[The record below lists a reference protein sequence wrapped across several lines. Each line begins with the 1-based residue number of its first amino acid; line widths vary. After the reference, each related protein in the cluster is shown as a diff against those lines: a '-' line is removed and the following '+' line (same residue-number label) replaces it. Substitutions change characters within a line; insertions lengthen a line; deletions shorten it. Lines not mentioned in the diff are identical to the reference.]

1 MGVRPDSCEADIV
14 GGHMFRRMTSDS
26 ISKQVDKTEKVTSI
40 LSLNL

>member
-14 GGHMFRRMTSDS
+14 AGHMYRRMTSDS
-26 ISKQVDKTEKVTSI
+26 VSKQLDKPEKVTSI